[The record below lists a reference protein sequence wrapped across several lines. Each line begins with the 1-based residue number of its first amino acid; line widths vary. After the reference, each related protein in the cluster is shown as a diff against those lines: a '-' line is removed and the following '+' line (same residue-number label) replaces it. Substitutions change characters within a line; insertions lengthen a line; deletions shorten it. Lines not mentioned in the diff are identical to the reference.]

1 MRVPTPVTVVRDS
14 SLEVCAGRV
23 RRLWVSIGV
32 DCCFGGTLLKDVE
45 YLSFTIN
52 SKQLL
57 LWQRLVST
65 GPSTDEMHLV
75 YLCLTRECE
84 YITKNASFGAWVIP
98 HRGPIKWCFSKVDER
113 KGK

>member
-1 MRVPTPVTVVRDS
+1 MRVPTPVTVVGDS
-14 SLEVCAGRV
+14 SLEVCAGQL

-32 DCCFGGTLLKDVE
+32 DCYFGGTLLKDVE
-45 YLSFTIN
+45 YLSLTVK

-65 GPSTDEMHLV
+65 GSSTDEMHLV

-84 YITKNASFGAWVIP
+84 YISKNVSFGAWVIL
-98 HRGPIKWCFSKVDER
+98 HRGPIE
-113 KGK
+113 